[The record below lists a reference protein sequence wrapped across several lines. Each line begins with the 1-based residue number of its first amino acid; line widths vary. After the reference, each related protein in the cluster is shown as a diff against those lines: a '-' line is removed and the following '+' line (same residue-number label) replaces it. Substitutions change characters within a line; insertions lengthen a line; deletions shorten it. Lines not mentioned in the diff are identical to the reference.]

1 MRPFDGRRVLLV
13 VSGGIAA
20 YKSAYL
26 LRLLGEAGA
35 TVDVVMT
42 RAAERFVGPVTFEA
56 LSGRPVHT
64 DLWERPLAH
73 IELGRDADLAIV
85 APATADLLADMAG
98 GRAGGLAAA
107 TLLAAACPVLA
118 CPAMNVRMWEH
129 PATRENVARLRERGV
144 RLVGP
149 AVGPLAEGEIG
160 VGRMEEPATVLAEAG
175 RMLEAGSALSGLRV
189 VVTAG
194 PTRAPVD
201 PVRYLGNRSSGRM
214 GFALAA
220 SAWRRGA
227 DVVCIHGP
235 VTVAA
240 PHGPRAVPVETSAGM
255 GEALARELETADVLV
270 MAAAVSDYE
279 CAAPRTAKI
288 RKEDPGGEDLELRL
302 VRGPD
307 LLKET
312 RAARAARGTFT
323 LGFALETGNGRENAR
338 RKLEEKGMD
347 LVALNEAGRPDEG
360 FEAETNRVTLL
371 DGFGGVEE
379 LPLLP
384 KREVADLLLD
394 RVEARLRARGAGSG

>member
-1 MRPFDGRRVLLV
+1 

-35 TVDVVMT
+35 TIDVVMT

-56 LSGRPVHT
+56 LSGRPVHS

-85 APATADLLADMAG
+85 APATADLLAEMAA

-118 CPAMNVRMWEH
+118 CPAMNGRMWDH

-149 AVGPLAEGEIG
+149 AYGPLAEGEIAL
-160 VGRMEEPATVLAEAG
+160 GRMEEPAAILAEAG
-175 RMLEAGSALSGLRV
+175 RMLESGSALSGLSV

-201 PVRYLGNRSSGRM
+201 PVRYVGNRSSGRM

-235 VTVAA
+235 ATAA
-240 PHGPRAVPVETSAGM
+240 VPHGPRLVPVETSAEM
-255 GEALARELETADVLV
+255 EEALVRELGAADVLV
-270 MAAAVSDYE
+270 MAAAVSDYL
-279 CAAPRTAKI
+279 CAEPRAAKI
-288 RKEDPGGEDLELRL
+288 RKEDLGGADLELRL

-312 RAARAARGTFT
+312 KAMRARRGTLT
-323 LGFALETGNGRENAR
+323 LGFALETEDGLENAR

-347 LVALNEAGRPDEG
+347 LVALNEAGRPGTGLEV
-360 FEAETNRVTLL
+360 ETNRVTLL
-371 DGFGGVEE
+371 DADGTVED

-384 KREVADLLLD
+384 KRDVADLLLD
-394 RVEARLRARGAGSG
+394 RVEARLLARGGGPD